1 MPVSPS
7 DEIFV
12 SDITDLVDLLR
23 ARTLSETSTEFSDD
37 ERDTK
42 LSSVLGPLSD
52 TLLMPLEALVGVS
65 NLRFSRRNFAG
76 ALSGRELA
84 AVGMVVEYVLVGADS
99 FAWWCLETN
108 GEDISTQEADLIREG
123 HRLEPHLL
131 GTVMNLSLVVD
142 VFIEWCKVGLVEVSG
157 HQEHGVLSRV
167 AREWLVKRVVADN
180 IGVVCEFGCDVVPE
194 VNEFVLN
201 LVFIIEEVA
210 KGSYG
215 LLGHVVSIEIAR
227 LAVSDKRIIIIV
239 LGKTERIHV
248 CADAHLFINR

>member
-1 MPVSPS
+1 MPVGPA
-7 DEIFV
+7 DEVLI
-12 SDITDLVDLLR
+12 SDIADLVDLLR

-42 LSSVLGPLSD
+42 LGGVLGSLSN

-65 NLRFSRRNFAG
+65 NLRFSWRNFAG
-76 ALSGRELA
+76 ALSRRELA
-84 AVGMVVEYVLVGADS
+84 AVGMVIENVLVGTNC
-99 FAWWCLETN
+99 FTWWCLKTN
-108 GEDISTQEADLIREG
+108 GEDISTQEANLIRER

-131 GTVMNLSLVVD
+131 GTIMNLSLVVD

-157 HQEHGVLSRV
+157 HQEHGVLGRV

-180 IGVVCEFGCDVVPE
+180 IGVVSKFGCDMVPE

-210 KGSYG
+210 EGSHG
-215 LLGHVVSIEIAR
+215 LLCHVVSIEIAF
-227 LAVSDKRIIIIV
+227 LAVSY
-239 LGKTERIHV
+239 
-248 CADAHLFINR
+248 